1 MLSALYLLVV
11 AVVLLLG
18 LSVLAFQGITGVP
31 PMSSSSLEGADVVE
45 LLRQAGISERAVIYE
60 LGCGWGALVV
70 AMARAFPE
78 ARIRGVELSPLPYW
92 VSRMRTRNL
101 HNVHLHRGNFYE
113 CDVQDANA
121 VTCYLY
127 TQPMIKLAEFLDSK
141 LQPGTPVVSLSFS
154 FRDRAVSAVR
164 QTAGPL
170 GRAALYYWPARRTSG
185 PAPYSKSPIGS

>member
-127 TQPMIKLAEFLDSK
+127 TQPMIKLAEFLDTK

-170 GRAALYYWPARRTSG
+170 AGLSQLGWVGERNPNKFNGRS
-185 PAPYSKSPIGS
+185 